1 MSRGRAAVVFLM
13 ALVVVVVGLMAMSVA
28 GAPRSLVLAQGGVGL
43 VALVLAAAGSRWG
56 FRPGAAGARIVC
68 VAALL
73 LMAAPLAFDGIDG
86 VQRWVALGPLQI
98 QPAAIA
104 LPLVV
109 AYVAQER
116 VQWLA
121 VPALMAAGVIG
132 ALQPDGQVL
141 QGIIAVALC
150 MALLVR
156 GGVFWWSAVGLS
168 TLLGL
173 AAALGPSLDPVPYVE
188 EVLPRAFEANWL
200 LGVAAA
206 VALAA
211 VPLLILTS
219 SLRRSATSIAL
230 AALWAGLIAT
240 GLSGAYP
247 TPVLGY
253 GLSWVVGFALS
264 LGLASR
270 QT

>member
-1 MSRGRAAVVFLM
+1 MSRRPLLAFLIAACVIG
-13 ALVVVVVGLMAMSVA
+13 VGLMAMSIA
-28 GAPRSLVLAQGGVGL
+28 GAPRSLGVAQGGVGL
-43 VALVLAAAGSRWG
+43 VALVLAAAASRWCP
-56 FRPGAAGARIVC
+56 RPDEAGARVVC

-98 QPAAIA
+98 QPAAIT

-116 VQWLA
+116 VQWAA
-121 VPALMAAGVIG
+121 VLALMAAGVIG

-150 MALLVR
+150 LALLVR
-156 GGVFWWSAVGLS
+156 GGVFWWSAVGIS

-173 AAALGPSLDPVPYVE
+173 TAAFGPPLAPVPYVE

-200 LGVAAA
+200 FGVAAA
-206 VALAA
+206 VGLAA
-211 VPLLILTS
+211 VPLLMVTS
-219 SLRRSATSIAL
+219 SPRRSATSLAL
-230 AALWAGLIAT
+230 AALWVGLIAT
-240 GLSGAYP
+240 CLSGAYP